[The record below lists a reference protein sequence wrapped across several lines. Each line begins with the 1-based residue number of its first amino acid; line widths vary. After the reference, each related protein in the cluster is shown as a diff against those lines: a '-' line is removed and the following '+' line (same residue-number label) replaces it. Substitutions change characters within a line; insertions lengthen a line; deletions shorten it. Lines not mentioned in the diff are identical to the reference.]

1 MRIAIDA
8 RYINDHFPGIGRY
21 TYNLLQALAT
31 LHSDHTFVVLYN
43 PTLPNTRYP
52 IESLTRYSS
61 IRLVK
66 TNIAPFSLAAQ
77 IRIPQVLRN
86 IQAQLFHAPYY
97 IRPYAGLPCSSVVT
111 LYDIIPRRFPSDFPV
126 RSQLLFDRL
135 MRLAI
140 GASQHILVLSES
152 ARNDIATAYG
162 ISPQRMTVTPL
173 AADSR
178 FGMSSATQ
186 IAAIRQKY
194 QLPPRYV
201 LSLASNKPHKNLPRL
216 VEAWGQVLQ
225 QVSTS
230 QPPMHLI
237 IAGHWDERYPEAPER
252 VKQLGL
258 AQSVRFLPNV
268 HEEDMADLYSGAMA
282 FVFPSLY
289 EGFGLPPLEAMACGV
304 PVLCGD
310 TSSLPEVVG
319 HAALR
324 VDTQQVESLA
334 QGLTR
339 LLTDN
344 GLRER
349 LKVVGQARA
358 SRFSWRQTAE
368 TTLDVYERVGK
379 AGP

>member
-21 TYNLLQALAT
+21 TYNLLQALAE
-31 LHSDHTFVVLYN
+31 LNSDHTFVVLYN
-43 PTLPNTRYP
+43 PDLPNTRYP
-52 IESLTRYSS
+52 VESLTRYPS
-61 IRLVK
+61 IRLIR
-66 TNIAPFSLAAQ
+66 TRIAPFSPAAQ
-77 IRIPQVLRN
+77 VRIPQILRN

-97 IRPYAGLPCSSVVT
+97 VRPYAGLPCPSVVT
-111 LYDIIPRRFPSDFPV
+111 LYDIIPRRFPSNVPV
-126 RSQLLFDRL
+126 HSQLLFDRL

-152 ARNDIATAYG
+152 ARSDIATTYG
-162 ISPQRMTVTPL
+162 IPPQDMTVTPL
-173 AADSR
+173 AADER
-178 FGMSSATQ
+178 FDLQSATQ
-186 IAAIRQKY
+186 IAAMRQKY

-216 VEAWGQVLQ
+216 VEAWGQVSQ
-225 QVSTS
+225 HASIS
-230 QPPMHLI
+230 QPPIYLV
-237 IAGHWDERYPEAPER
+237 IAGHWDERYPAARER
-252 VKQLGL
+252 VKHLDLEQT
-258 AQSVRFLPNV
+258 VRFLPNV
-268 HEEDMADLYSGAMA
+268 IEEDMAALYSGAMA

-304 PVLCGD
+304 PVLCGT

-324 VDTQQVESLA
+324 VDTQQVEAMA

-349 LKVVGQARA
+349 LHVVGQARA
-358 SRFSWRQTAE
+358 ARFSWQHTAE
-368 TTLDVYERVGK
+368 TTLGVYERVGK
-379 AGP
+379 A